1 MVVDD
6 IERQWQPFPE
16 RVLALTQG
24 QPGLSPQ
31 PVCVERRH
39 AFDADPE
46 LMDPELMQRLR
57 QEGVDCLFSDGRYLD
72 VLPPGVNKGSTLQ
85 RVLELLEL
93 PQAPVVVAGDTLND
107 LALFQTGF
115 PGVMVG
121 NAEAPLLEWLPQLPN
136 TYLANGAGCSAIL
149 EGLKHFGFGELL
161 AQGAA

>member
-93 PQAPVVVAGDTLND
+93 PQVPVVVAGDTLND

-136 TYLANGAGCSAIL
+136 TYLANGAGCSGIL
-149 EGLKHFGFGELL
+149 EGLEHFGFGELL
-161 AQGAA
+161 AQGAS